1 MAPALQMLLGY
12 VLLTL
17 ILVAFYVGY
26 RVALVLSFK
35 EVANAWSRSG
45 ATHTDPAIITRAQ
58 HAHLNCVE
66 NLPVVGGIV
75 CVACA
80 LDKLPLLAPL
90 ALIFL
95 ALRVAQSVTHL
106 VGTSA
111 ALVFVRANFFLAQIG
126 ILFYWAYLL
135 LTA

>member
-1 MAPALQMLLGY
+1 MQPAIQMLLGY
-12 VLLTL
+12 CLLTL
-17 ILVAFYVGY
+17 LLVAFFVGY
-26 RVALVLSFK
+26 RATLVLSLK
-35 EVANAWSRSG
+35 AAANSWPREG
-45 ATHTDPAIITRAQ
+45 QQRLDPSLVTRAQ

-80 LDKLPLLAPL
+80 MNKLEVLAPL

-95 ALRVAQSVTHL
+95 ALRVAQSTTHL
-106 VGTSA
+106 IGTSA

-126 ILFYWAYLL
+126 ILLYWVYLL
-135 LTA
+135 AR

>member
-1 MAPALQMLLGY
+1 MQPAIQMLLGY
-12 VLLTL
+12 CLLTL
-17 ILVAFYVGY
+17 LLVAFFVCY
-26 RVALVLSFK
+26 RASLVLSFK
-35 EVANAWSRSG
+35 AAANSWPREG
-45 ATHTDPAIITRAQ
+45 GQQRDPGLVTRAQ

-80 LDKLPLLAPL
+80 MDKLDVLAPL

-95 ALRVAQSVTHL
+95 GLRVAQSTTHL
-106 VGTSA
+106 IGTTS

-126 ILFYWAYLL
+126 ILLYWVYLL
-135 LTA
+135 AR